1 MATTFNPTFAQ
12 QVSSYVQNQ
21 ATEGGFNYLVAR
33 VTHVVQG
40 PTLVGTDIPDIYYK
54 NPTSLGTITYQ
65 LLRSTQDRTLDSGG
79 NVTAKPMFS
88 AIKQYPLEGEFVLI
102 FPGPGERMNDIRQA
116 PGYYYTPAYNLWN
129 DSHHNAF
136 PDLGDYSQ
144 YISDIRRSYLDSFET
159 NQATNTTATGST
171 TMPLGPN
178 FAEKS
183 NVRSLRQFTGDVTVE
198 GRWGNS
204 IRFGSTSAVPRD
216 ANPWSRRG
224 SAPGNPITIIR
235 NGQGE
240 QGNNVPWIPT
250 VENIN
255 RDPSSIYLT
264 QGQEIIIDDI
274 NNNFSLASLDVVL
287 GRSYTVAVPI
297 QQQLTTTDNTS
308 AAYQDEILLQT
319 GGASTTTLQP
329 TAREISPLD
338 TDVSEE
344 QRLLNIPSVPNL
356 PPRRG

>member
-21 ATEGGFNYLVAR
+21 TGEAGFSYLIAR

-40 PTLVGTDIPDIYYK
+40 PTLIGTDIPDTYYK

-65 LLRSTQDRTLDSGG
+65 LLKGTQDRTLESGG

-102 FPGPGERMNDIRQA
+102 FPGPGELLNDIKQA

-136 PDLGDYSQ
+136 PDLGDYSE
-144 YISDIRRSYLDSFET
+144 YINDIRRSYLDSFET
-159 NQATNTTATGST
+159 NQATNSSATGST

-183 NVRSLRQFTGDVTVE
+183 NIRSLRQFTGDVTIE

-204 IRFGSTSAVPRD
+204 IRFGSTSAIPRD
-216 ANPWSRRG
+216 ANSWSRRG

-240 QGNNVPWIPT
+240 QGNNVPWVPT

-264 QGQEIIIDDI
+264 QGQEIVIDDI

-297 QQQLTTTDNTS
+297 QQQLTITDSTS
-308 AAYQDEILLQT
+308 AAYQDEILLQA
-319 GGASTTTLQP
+319 GGTSTVREQP
-329 TAREISPLD
+329 TVREVPPPTSIASA
-338 TDVSEE
+338 EE
-344 QRLLNIPSVPNL
+344 RLLNIPSIPNI
-356 PPRRG
+356 PPRQG